1 MWWLVWYLVQALDT
15 DPAEVEKTGN
25 AIFRNGDCGRVSVTV
40 FNGKLLW
47 KRAIPEWHTET
58 ASLAITSLSIAC
70 LLNNGVF
77 PASVYESF

>member
-1 MWWLVWYLVQALDT
+1 
-15 DPAEVEKTGN
+15 
-25 AIFRNGDCGRVSVTV
+25 V